1 MELQLTDLIVY
12 EKRVTSG
19 KSILKKKKRCGLG
32 KFWSGLGSEMS
43 VVQELKGYF
52 TGSNN
57 NKNPY

>member
-1 MELQLTDLIVY
+1 MKNGLLVG
-12 EKRVTSG
+12 SPF
-19 KSILKKKKRCGLG
+19 LKKKKRCGLG